1 MEDPLP
7 PGQVSLMKEKFS
19 GVGGETLKYV
29 PKDDW
34 DPRKSTEERLG
45 WSNHKLHP
53 LSTREQVVGRDAVGL
68 PKWVRLEKQVCMIKS
83 TVVPCLTWRGF
94 ILEYHVNQN
103 HVIQVTR

>member
-1 MEDPLP
+1 MEDPVL

-83 TVVPCLTWRGF
+83 SQIFVKYSNYSFASFGRL
-94 ILEYHVNQN
+94 I
-103 HVIQVTR
+103 